1 MAVPH
6 RHDRAL
12 RARPAYRRRPGAGR
26 ALVRP
31 VAPDRPHLGHAQQ
44 HGDAARPAR
53 RPRRRDARDDPPPY
67 PDRLRMSD
75 GAVPLPVAAADDAG
89 WQRLSPA
96 TLALS
101 IVRLGPRS
109 LNMLPAVA
117 ALGVAGKWAYI
128 VPAVGLFVLVS
139 LVFAWV
145 NWLRFRF
152 RVGDDEVVIESGVFS
167 RQHRTIPFDRIQDVS
182 IEQGLVARALGIAK
196 VGFETGAGGK
206 ENDASLD
213 AVALDAAQALRT
225 TIRAHRSAPV
235 VAATATT
242 AEATPPIAAAP
253 AEDRLLFAMG
263 PRQLLVAGLFN
274 FSLAA
279 LAIVGAAMQFF
290 DDLLP
295 FDFNIFDPRDWIDI
309 AADYGLDQWVIAH
322 RWVAGIGALLSLLL
336 IGFASGIATMVFAN
350 WDFRLTREPRALRRT
365 RGLTTRTDVAVP
377 VKRVQAAI
385 LVTGW
390 FRRRF
395 GWHELRLQSLASDGE
410 KEKDHQ
416 VIPFARLD
424 AIDPVLAEIAMTRP
438 GADQEWQHS
447 HGIVALGAYIGTAIC
462 AVAGAGALAFGQP
475 VGWVA
480 LLAAP
485 LIALTAFVGARR
497 HRWADLGEQVAIRR
511 GFWKPKLTLLPYA
524 SVQSADLSTDFLQ
537 RPLGLATLV
546 FGVPGGSALASHEIP
561 AIPLGVAQDLRAR
574 ILGAEA
580 RR

>member
-1 MAVPH
+1 
-6 RHDRAL
+6 
-12 RARPAYRRRPGAGR
+12 
-26 ALVRP
+26 
-31 VAPDRPHLGHAQQ
+31 
-44 HGDAARPAR
+44 
-53 RPRRRDARDDPPPY
+53 
-67 PDRLRMSD
+67 MSES
-75 GAVPLPVAAADDAG
+75 AVPLPVATGDAG

-96 TLALS
+96 SLALS
-101 IVRLGPRS
+101 VVRLGPRS
-109 LNMLPAVA
+109 LNFLPAVA
-117 ALGVAGKWAYI
+117 ALGYTGNWIWI
-128 VPAVGLFVLVS
+128 VPAILAFILIS
-139 LVFAWV
+139 LAFAWL

-152 RVGDDEVVIESGVFS
+152 LVGDDEVVIESGVLS

-213 AVALDAAQALRT
+213 AIALEAAQALRT
-225 TIRAHRSAPV
+225 TIRAHRSTPA
-235 VAATATT
+235 AIATATAVET
-242 AEATPPIAAAP
+242 VDAAAPAAIDP

-263 PRQLLVAGLFN
+263 PRQLLIAGLFN

-322 RWVAGIGALLSLLL
+322 RWIAGIGALLSLLL

-350 WDFRLTREPRALRRT
+350 WGFRLTREPRALRRT

-390 FRRRF
+390 FRQRF
-395 GWHELRLQSLASDGE
+395 GWHELRLQSLATDGE
-410 KEKDHQ
+410 KERDHQ
-416 VIPFARLD
+416 VVPFAKLD
-424 AIDPVLAEIAMTRP
+424 AIDPVLGEIAIRRP
-438 GADQEWQHS
+438 APEQAWQHS
-447 HGIVALGAYIGTAIC
+447 HGIVAIGAYIGATLC
-462 AVAGAGALAFGQP
+462 AVAGSVALSFDQP

-480 LLAAP
+480 LFAAP
-485 LIALTAFVGARR
+485 LIALTALIGARR

-511 GFWKPKLTLLPYA
+511 GFWKPKMTLLPYT
-524 SVQSADLSTDFLQ
+524 SVQSADLKTDFLQ

-561 AIPLGVAQDLRAR
+561 AIPLGIAQELRAR

>member
-1 MAVPH
+1 
-6 RHDRAL
+6 
-12 RARPAYRRRPGAGR
+12 
-26 ALVRP
+26 
-31 VAPDRPHLGHAQQ
+31 
-44 HGDAARPAR
+44 
-53 RPRRRDARDDPPPY
+53 
-67 PDRLRMSD
+67 MSE
-75 GAVPLPVAAADDAG
+75 GAVPLPAAAAPDDAN

-96 TLALS
+96 SLALS
-101 IVRLGPRS
+101 VVRLGPRS

-117 ALGVAGKWAYI
+117 ALGIAGKWVYI
-128 VPAVGLFVLVS
+128 VPAVGIFVLIS
-139 LVFAWV
+139 LAFAWF

-152 RVGDDEVVIESGVFS
+152 LVGADEVVIESGIFS

-213 AVALDAAQALRT
+213 AIALGAAQALRT
-225 TIRAHRSAPV
+225 TIRAHRSEP
-235 VAATATT
+235 VAAAV
-242 AEATPPIAAAP
+242 ESVDAAAVAAEP

-295 FDFNIFDPRDWIDI
+295 FDFNIFNPRDWIEV
-309 AADYGLDQWVIAH
+309 AADYGLDQWLLAH
-322 RWVAGIGALLSLLL
+322 RWIAGVGALLSLIV
-336 IGFASGIATMVFAN
+336 IGFVSGIATMMFAN
-350 WDFRLTREPRALRRT
+350 WNFRLTREPRALRRT

-385 LVTGW
+385 VITGW
-390 FRRRF
+390 FRQRF
-395 GWHELRLQSLASDGE
+395 GWHELRLQSLATDGE
-410 KEKDHQ
+410 KERDHQ
-416 VIPFARLD
+416 VVPFARLG
-424 AIDPVLAEIAMTRP
+424 AIDPVLAEIAIMRP
-438 GADQEWQHS
+438 GAEQVWHRS
-447 HGIVALGAYIGTAIC
+447 HGIVAIGGLIGAVGATTGGLV
-462 AVAGAGALAFGQP
+462 AVSFGQ
-475 VGWVA
+475 VLGWIGPI
-480 LLAAP
+480 AAM
-485 LIALTAFVGARR
+485 LIAAGSLFSARF
-497 HRWADLGEQVAIRR
+497 HRWTDLGEQVAIRR
-511 GFWKPKLTLLPYA
+511 GFWKPKMTLLPYA
-524 SVQSADLSTDFLQ
+524 SVQSADLKTDFLQ

-561 AIPLGVAQDLRAR
+561 AIPLGIAQELRAR